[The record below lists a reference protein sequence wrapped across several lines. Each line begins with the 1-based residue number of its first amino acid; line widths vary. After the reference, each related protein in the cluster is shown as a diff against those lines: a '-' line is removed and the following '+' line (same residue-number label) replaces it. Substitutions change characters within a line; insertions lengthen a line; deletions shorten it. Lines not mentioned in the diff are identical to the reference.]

1 MDSANCDLITFIHLS
16 AAASPEGFI
25 TMKALCVLMRVI
37 CCLAICAGLAQADSM
52 QLRNGRHLQGK
63 YVGGTTSSIGFMT
76 AGTVEYYA
84 ISDVLVL
91 IFDNNDSPLSG
102 LQPNPN
108 AKRCYW
114 IALGLLRLARQ
125 GRQVASS
132 PIFTNRS
139 ASCRDQYFGLLKRR
153 LHHMDNIV
161 PDGIQHQ
168 VAHRVQF
175 QLAHDVGAM
184 SFRGLHT

>member
-63 YVGGTTSSIGFMT
+63 YIGGTTSSIGFMT

-102 LQPNPN
+102 LQPNPMRGKSLPQPRVRRIN
-108 AKRCYW
+108 ASTRD
-114 IALGLLRLARQ
+114 R
-125 GRQVASS
+125 GRQPRIRAAVASIS
-132 PIFTNRS
+132 PTSDATLDQKITERESDS
-139 ASCRDQYFGLLKRR
+139 AQRKAVLLDSAWPSSSR
-153 LHHMDNIV
+153 
-161 PDGIQHQ
+161 
-168 VAHRVQF
+168 
-175 QLAHDVGAM
+175 
-184 SFRGLHT
+184 